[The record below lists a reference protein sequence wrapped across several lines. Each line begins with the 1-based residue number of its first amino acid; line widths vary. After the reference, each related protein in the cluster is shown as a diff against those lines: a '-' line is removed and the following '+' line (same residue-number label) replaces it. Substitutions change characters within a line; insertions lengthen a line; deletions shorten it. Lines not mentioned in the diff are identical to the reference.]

1 MKKPAIKR
9 ILIPMDFSET
19 GQLAL
24 EHGAFMASLFK
35 ADLYLLHVME
45 LFEYPYTLY
54 DPLLIVPLD
63 NDEFQKNITKSMEEE
78 AQKIRTQHGLNVIPI
93 VTRGRVVT
101 EIVETAKSNNIDLIV
116 MGTHGAKGFE
126 EFFIG
131 SNAHRTVTVSPCPV
145 ITIQTQTQKKGF
157 TNIVAPFDNTL
168 HSRQKVDHLVLLAK
182 QHGAFVHILGLM
194 TEDDD
199 KNKFMIKIE
208 SIEEALKHAKISY
221 ECKIVRGANLAIE
234 AMNYSNQVKGDL
246 IITMTDHESHLN
258 GIFLGAFAK
267 QIINHSKIPVMS
279 IRTIEGPYESMPVG
293 SNPYN

>member
-1 MKKPAIKR
+1 MNKPAITR

-19 GQLAL
+19 GHLAL
-24 EHGAFMASLFK
+24 EHGVFMASLFK
-35 ADLYLLHVME
+35 AELYLLHVME
-45 LFEYPYTLY
+45 LFDYPYTLY
-54 DPLLIVPLD
+54 DPLLVSP
-63 NDEFQKNITKSMEEE
+63 NYEDEFQKNINKSMEEE
-78 AQKIRTQHGLNVIPI
+78 AQKIRAQHGLNVIPI

-101 EIVETAKSNNIDLIV
+101 EIVGAAKNNKIDLIV

-168 HSRQKVDHLVLLAK
+168 HSRQKVDYLILLAK
-182 QHGAFVHILGLM
+182 HYGAFVHILGLM

-199 KNKFMIKIE
+199 ENKFMIKIE
-208 SIEEALKHAKISY
+208 SVEGALKHAKVKY
-221 ECKIVRGANLAIE
+221 ERKIVIGTNLAIE
-234 AMNYSNQVKGDL
+234 AMNYSNQVQGDL
-246 IITMTDHESHLN
+246 IMTMTDHESHLN

-279 IRTIEGPYESMPVG
+279 IRPIEGPYESMPVG

>member
-1 MKKPAIKR
+1 MKKPAITR

-19 GQLAL
+19 GYLAL

-35 ADLYLLHVME
+35 AELYLLHVME
-45 LFEYPYTLY
+45 LFELPYTLY
-54 DPLLIVPLD
+54 DPLLIRPSD
-63 NDEFQKNITKSMEEE
+63 DEFQNNINNSMEEE
-78 AQKIRTQHGLNVIPI
+78 AQKIRKQYGLNVIPI

-101 EIVETAKSNNIDLIV
+101 EIIETAKNKKIDLIV

-145 ITIQTQTQKKGF
+145 ITIQTQAQKKGF
-157 TNIVAPFDNTL
+157 TKIVAPFDNTL
-168 HSRQKVDHLVLLAK
+168 HSRQKVDYLILLAK
-182 QHGAFVHILGLM
+182 QYGAFVHILGLM

-199 KNKFMIKIE
+199 ENKFMIKIE
-208 SIEEALKHAKISY
+208 SVKDALKHAKINFD
-221 ECKIVRGANLAIE
+221 CKIVRGTNLAIE
-234 AMNYSNQVKGDL
+234 AMSYSNLVQGDL
-246 IITMTDHESHLN
+246 IMTMTDHESHLN
-258 GIFLGAFAK
+258 GIFVGAFAK

-279 IRTIEGPYESMPVG
+279 IRPIEGPYESMPVG